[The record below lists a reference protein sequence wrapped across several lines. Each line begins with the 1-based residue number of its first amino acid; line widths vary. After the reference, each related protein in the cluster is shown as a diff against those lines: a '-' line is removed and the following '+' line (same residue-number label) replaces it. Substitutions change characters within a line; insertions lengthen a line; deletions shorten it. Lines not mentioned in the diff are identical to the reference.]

1 LSDEAKDIHS
11 PSDEKTEWL
20 MTLLR
25 THPMREVREEF
36 YQKLKNQEIKLIW
49 LDCHGTV
56 NCGDAAFDVVEDSV
70 GLLPVLYIT
79 EKFRQNSDKTYA
91 SLVLFHEF
99 VHYQQFLSNPTSFGR
114 GCEMI
119 WESEKEASIL
129 ECVLAL
135 KLGVANEYVLCVAPD
150 EPAFNGQLVQLL
162 NATHS
167 IAQKC
172 RSTWSNLATHS
183 S

>member
-1 LSDEAKDIHS
+1 MSEIPPLR
-11 PSDEKTEWL
+11 PSK
-20 MTLLR
+20 
-25 THPMREVREEF
+25 
-36 YQKLKNQEIKLIW
+36 EIPRLGCLARADTNGSISIW

-70 GLLPVLYIT
+70 GLQPVLYIT

-99 VHYQQFLSNPTSFGR
+99 VHYRQFLSNPTDFSH

-119 WESEKEASIL
+119 WEREKEANVL

-135 KLGVANEYVLCVAPD
+135 KLGVT
-150 EPAFNGQLVQLL
+150 
-162 NATHS
+162 NAYEGYTPNF
-167 IAQKC
+167 C
-172 RSTWSNLATHS
+172 W
-183 S
+183 